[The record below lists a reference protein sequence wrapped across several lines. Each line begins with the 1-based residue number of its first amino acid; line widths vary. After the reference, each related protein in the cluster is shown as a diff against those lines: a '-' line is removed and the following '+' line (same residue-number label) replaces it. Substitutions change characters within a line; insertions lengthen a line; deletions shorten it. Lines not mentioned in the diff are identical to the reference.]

1 MVRGRGRP
9 NRRRR
14 GLILSAAA
22 QPETGKGR
30 RWKLGVCGGTHIL
43 HDGMVDMLYP
53 LLPFL
58 AQAFGLSYSEV
69 GFIRAANKAAM
80 ALFQLPI
87 GLLAERFGERLL
99 LAAGTACAGIAYV
112 LLGFAESYLT
122 IVGFLF
128 LAGFGNAVQHPLCSA
143 IVSNAYSDGSR
154 RSALGTY
161 NFAGDVGKLAFASA
175 ASFLI
180 GIGVS
185 WDVPVQSTGVIG
197 IAAAILVFVFLGPS
211 KASGHMDNHVG
222 NKDNGRS
229 GGWGIRDR
237 TGFFA
242 LCGIAVLDSST
253 RTGFLTFVAFLMIA
267 KGVPEGWAASATV
280 MVFAGGMVGKLACG
294 LLADRFGVIRT
305 VVLTEIA
312 TGIGILLT
320 LVLPNLAA
328 FFLLPF
334 IGVALNGTSSVL
346 YGTIGDLVESDRQGR
361 AFGLFY
367 TLGSVCGILAPWG
380 YGFLGDLI
388 SIPTTIAVVGC
399 AIFLTIPLCLVLR
412 SSVGEAKAATS
423 G

>member
-1 MVRGRGRP
+1 
-9 NRRRR
+9 
-14 GLILSAAA
+14 
-22 QPETGKGR
+22 
-30 RWKLGVCGGTHIL
+30 
-43 HDGMVDMLYP
+43 MVDMLYP

-80 ALFQLPI
+80 ALFQLPV
-87 GLLAERFGERLL
+87 GLLAERFGERIL
-99 LAAGTACAGIAYV
+99 LAAGTACAGIAY
-112 LLGFAESYLT
+112 LMLGFSGSYLT

-128 LAGFGNAVQHPLCSA
+128 LAGCGNAVQHPLCSS
-143 IVSNAYSDGSR
+143 IVSNAYADGSR

-161 NFAGDVGKLAFASA
+161 NFAGDVGKLVFASA

-185 WDVPVQSTGVIG
+185 WDVPVQMTGAIG
-197 IAAAILVFVFLGPS
+197 VAVAIAILVLLGPS
-211 KASGHMDNHVG
+211 HAASRAG
-222 NKDNGRS
+222 KDAAAEQSKRS
-229 GGWGIRDR
+229 VGWGIRDR

-242 LCGIAVLDSST
+242 LCSIAVLDSST

-305 VVLTEIA
+305 VVLTEIT
-312 TGIGILLT
+312 TGAGILLT
-320 LVLPNLAA
+320 LVLPSLAA

-346 YGTIGDLVESDRQGR
+346 YGTIGDLVESERQGR

-380 YGFLGDLI
+380 YGFLGDVI
-388 SIPTTIAVVGC
+388 GIPETIGIVGC
-399 AIFLTIPLCLVLR
+399 LIFLTIPLCLILR
-412 SSVGEAKAATS
+412 PSIGEAKAVTS